1 MQVKATTVLVPPD
14 SLGEERFTL
23 DREES
28 HHLVRVIRAAVGDIF
43 RAIDG
48 CGKQVTAKIT
58 SIKNGQVTA
67 EIIETR
73 QGVNEFAVDIALFCG
88 LCRPTKADLIVE
100 KATELGVASIGFCI
114 SEKCYLKERRFF
126 SDDRRLNRWRSIARS
141 AAKQSL
147 RSVVPQISP
156 LLELDSMLALA
167 ERYHKKV
174 IADQSRGKPPVI
186 NLFEPVPDSIF
197 LLVGPE
203 SGFSDAEVTRI
214 IAAGFEAVS
223 LGRRRLRAETAAI
236 SLLSIIGAM
245 LEPK

>member
-1 MQVKATTVLVPPD
+1 MQLKATSVFVPPD
-14 SLGEERFTL
+14 NLEDGRFTL

-28 HHLVRVIRAAVGDIF
+28 HHLVRVMRAAVGDIF
-43 RAIDG
+43 KAIDG
-48 CGKQVTAKIT
+48 CGQQITAKIT
-58 SIKNGQVTA
+58 AIENGRVVA
-67 EIIETR
+67 EIIETQQR
-73 QGVNEFAVDIALFCG
+73 VNEFAAELTLFCG
-88 LCRPTKADLIVE
+88 LCRPAKADLIVE
-100 KATELGVASIGFCI
+100 KATELGATFIGFCI
-114 SEKCYLKERRFF
+114 SDKCYLKDRRFF
-126 SDDRRLNRWRSIARS
+126 SDDRRLNRWRNIARS

-156 LLELDSMLALA
+156 LLELDSMLAVA
-167 ERYHKKV
+167 ERHQKKL
-174 IADQSRGKPPVI
+174 IADQSRGKPPEI
-186 NLFEPVPDSIF
+186 KLLEPAPDSIF

-203 SGFSDAEVTRI
+203 SGFSEAEVTRI